1 VLIDL
6 RRGKESLSQSNNA
19 RDLSLLE
26 RKYSTHAASMECV
39 SERFGEQR
47 GSLEIFLA
55 GQLLFLAAQ

>member
-1 VLIDL
+1 
-6 RRGKESLSQSNNA
+6 
-19 RDLSLLE
+19 
-26 RKYSTHAASMECV
+26 MECV